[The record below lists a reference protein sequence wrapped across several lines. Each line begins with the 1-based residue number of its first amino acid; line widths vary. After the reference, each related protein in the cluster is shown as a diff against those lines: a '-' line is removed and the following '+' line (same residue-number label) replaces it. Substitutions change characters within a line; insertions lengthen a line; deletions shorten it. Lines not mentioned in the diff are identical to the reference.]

1 MPKFRVTSNDPQGSA
16 RQLIDYPS
24 EQAATDV
31 AQRSF
36 AYMAKDTL
44 PDGKRAR
51 FKVRVEDQAG
61 KGVYRGSLDFQGHGR
76 ENREGTETTE
86 S

>member
-1 MPKFRVTSNDPQGSA
+1 MPKGQVTTDDPHGSA
-16 RQLIDYPS
+16 RHSIDYPS
-24 EQAATDV
+24 EQAATDD
-31 AQRSF
+31 AQRSL
-36 AYMAKDTL
+36 ADMAKDTL

-61 KGVYRGSLDFQGHGR
+61 EEVYRGSLDFQGHGR
-76 ENREGTETTE
+76 EKREGTETT